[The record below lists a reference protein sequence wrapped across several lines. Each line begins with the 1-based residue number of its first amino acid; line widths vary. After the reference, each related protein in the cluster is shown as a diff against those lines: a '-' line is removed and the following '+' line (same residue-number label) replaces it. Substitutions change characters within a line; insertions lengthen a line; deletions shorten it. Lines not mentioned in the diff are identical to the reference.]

1 MITQEKMYDMFYNNQ
16 ELVEFINSK
25 HDDAAITNEQVLK
38 EMLSNDVYADFLLAK
53 NNKLNKDAVLEKLN
67 TFPNYFWLKTEP
79 LNLVLFL
86 KHVKKKQLEISDYKY
101 FFRKSTLISS
111 LLYYLYQLDTKTN
124 ASDKVISENAELA
137 DENIKL
143 ALKLLIKNGLV
154 K

>member
-16 ELVEFINSK
+16 ELVEFINSR
-25 HDDAAITNEQVLK
+25 HSDQAITNEQVLK

-53 NNKLNKDAVLEKLN
+53 NSKLDKEIILKHLN

-86 KHVKKKQLEISDYKY
+86 KHVKKKQIELTSYKY
-101 FFRKSTLISS
+101 FFREPTLISS
-111 LLYYLYQLDTKTN
+111 LLYYLYQLDSKT
-124 ASDKVISENAELA
+124 AAKEKVISAIAEIA
-137 DENIKL
+137 DENFPQ
-143 ALKLLIKNGLV
+143 ALKMLIKYGLV

>member
-16 ELVEFINSK
+16 ELVEFINQK
-25 HDDAAITNEQVLK
+25 HQDAAITNEQVLK
-38 EMLSNDVYADFLLAK
+38 EMLSNDVYAEFLLAK
-53 NNKLNKDAVLEKLN
+53 NNKLNKQTILEHLN
-67 TFPNYFWLKTEP
+67 MHPNYFWLKTEP

-86 KHVKKKQLEISDYKY
+86 KHVKKKQLALTSHKY
-101 FFRKSTLISS
+101 FFRKTTIISS

-124 ASDKVISENAELA
+124 ASDKVISEIAEIA
-137 DENIKL
+137 DENINQ